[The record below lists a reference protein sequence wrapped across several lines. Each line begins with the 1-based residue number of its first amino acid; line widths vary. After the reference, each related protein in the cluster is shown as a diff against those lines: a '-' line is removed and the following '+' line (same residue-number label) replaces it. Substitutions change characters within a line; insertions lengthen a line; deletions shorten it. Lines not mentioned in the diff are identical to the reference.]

1 MLKTAIIS
9 KSFVSLKFFLTKGE
23 NILDSIFLL
32 LHFSGTILKLSS
44 IVLHLFIYNKT
55 AIVAN
60 NLISIRLIIKREISK
75 Q

>member
-9 KSFVSLKFFLTKGE
+9 KSFASLKFFLTKGE

-44 IVLHLFIYNKT
+44 IVFHLFIYNKT